1 MGYATGGRDNPLTRN
16 ITDLISTTRTT
27 QKAVAEA
34 AGMTEQ
40 TLSRKL
46 TKRADTFTV
55 GELGS
60 IANALGVRVS
70 DLIDDEAA

>member
-1 MGYATGGRDNPLTRN
+1 MGYTEGERDNPLARN
-16 ITDLISTTRTT
+16 ITELIAKSQTT

-46 TKRADTFTV
+46 TKRTHTFTY

-60 IANALGVRVS
+60 IAYALGVKVS
-70 DLIDDEAA
+70 DLIDEAA

>member
-1 MGYATGGRDNPLTRN
+1 MGYAEGERDNPLARN
-16 ITDLISTTRTT
+16 ITDLIVRAKTT

-46 TKRADTFTV
+46 TKRAHTFTY

-60 IANALGVRVS
+60 IAYALGVKVS

>member
-1 MGYATGGRDNPLTRN
+1 MGYAEGERDTRLARN
-16 ITDLISTTRTT
+16 ITALITTTNTT

-46 TKRADTFTV
+46 TKRPHTFTV
-55 GELGS
+55 GELAGIS
-60 IANALGVRVS
+60 NALGVGLGV
-70 DLIDDEAA
+70 LIEGEAA